1 VKFAKEFYGCAKA
14 TRINHGTIQPKTAVS
29 VDQECHV
36 FAILPVLFR
45 PEQK

>member
-14 TRINHGTIQPKTAVS
+14 TRINHGTIQPKTVANV
-29 VDQECHV
+29 VLGCHV
-36 FAILPVLFR
+36 FAILPALSR